1 MSDSRKNDKGD
12 EKAQVERGKLM
23 VVASKNQQQRPS
35 RKKGKKLRYK

>member
-1 MSDSRKNDKGD
+1 MSDARKNEKGD

-35 RKKGKKLRYK
+35 RKKKKEIKI